1 MLTTSHFFLII
12 FVPTVL
18 TTSLK
23 VVVKN
28 PLNISGTI
36 ATGFMNFTVAVNFSI
51 SDNFASTGTC
61 YWSRK
66 WIFLKPPPLKGK
78 VRIFHTSLFNHH
90 RACRG
95 VIIHRTTE
103 THCRKILKGGLSV
116 IYAELVE
123 IFPQRNEILSSYS
136 VVCDD
141 DMRNKLTTDVLTM
154 RFSSK

>member
-28 PLNISGTI
+28 PLNNSGTI
-36 ATGFMNFTVAVNFSI
+36 AIGFMNFTVAVNFSI

-66 WIFLKPPPLKGK
+66 AIFLKSHQTGK
-78 VRIFHTSLFNHH
+78 KVSSRYHLFNHQGT
-90 RACRG
+90 CRG
-95 VIIHRTTE
+95 VNIYRKAE
-103 THCRKILKGGLSV
+103 THCRRIYIGGLPV
-116 IYAELVE
+116 ILTKLVE
-123 IFPQRNEILSSYS
+123 TVPPKHEILASYS